1 MGRKRAQRTQ
11 EGETMVVVVRVFIAV
26 TLIASTT
33 ALAVEQT
40 NYKPPRT
47 ADGHPDLQGFW
58 TNSSVT
64 DLERP
69 AHIAKLVLTSEEAA
83 AIVERDELVER
94 VKKDAVPAN
103 PQTGLLD
110 GSDLLA
116 GRGYNAFWIDP
127 GLQLGRVKGE
137 YRSSWIVDPQN
148 GRIPYSDVGRAHAA
162 AMRKR
167 EQSFDGPEV
176 RPLGDR
182 CLATTGRVGPP
193 MVNGLY
199 NNHYEIIQTSTHVV
213 ILSEMVQHARV
224 IRIGGKHVPDAIN
237 PMFGDAIGRWD
248 GDTLVVEN
256 TNFHQMH
263 HEHAHPAFLSAN
275 AKVVERFTR
284 YSKDQIFYEYT
295 VTDPTLYT
303 QPWRGESSLNATPE
317 RLFEYACHEGNY
329 AMHGILMGGREQEK
343 RATPGSSH

>member
-1 MGRKRAQRTQ
+1 MRFRVRALALQASCVSL
-11 EGETMVVVVRVFIAV
+11 GFV
-26 TLIASTT
+26 IASAAQAAEDHATH
-33 ALAVEQT
+33 
-40 NYKPPRT
+40 YKPPRL

-69 AHIAKLVLTSEEAA
+69 AHIQKLVLSREEAQ
-83 AIVERDELVER
+83 ELVAKDDLVNR
-94 VKKDAVPAN
+94 VKTDAVPSN

-110 GSDLLA
+110 GTDLLG

-127 GLQLGRVKGE
+127 GLQVGRVKGE
-137 YRSSWIVDPQN
+137 YRSSWIVEPTN
-148 GRIPYSDVGRAHAA
+148 GRIPYSESGRAHAA

-167 EQSFDGPEV
+167 EESFDGPEV
-176 RPLGDR
+176 RPLGER

-199 NNHYEIIQTSTHVV
+199 NNHYEIVQTPSDVV

-224 IRIGGKHVPDAIN
+224 IRIGNKHVPLTIR
-237 PMFGDAIGRWD
+237 PMFGDAIGHWD
-248 GDTLVVEN
+248 GDTLVVES
-256 TNFHQMH
+256 TNFHAMH
-263 HEHAHPAFLSAN
+263 YEHPHPAYLSAE

-284 YSKDQIFYEYT
+284 YSADQIFYEYT

-303 QPWRGESSLNATPE
+303 QPWRGESTLNATPE
-317 RLFEYACHEGNY
+317 RIFEYACHEGNY
-329 AMHGILMGGREQEK
+329 SMPGVLMGAREQEK
-343 RATPGSSH
+343 RGVAHAAE

>member
-1 MGRKRAQRTQ
+1 MTTQ
-11 EGETMVVVVRVFIAV
+11 VASRGIA
-26 TLIASTT
+26 ATT
-33 ALAVEQT
+33 VALALLTIAASAAAAQSA
-40 NYKPPRT
+40 YRPPRT
-47 ADGHPDLQGFW
+47 ADGRPDLQGFW

-69 AHIAKLVLTSEEAA
+69 AHISKLVLTTEEAA
-83 AIVERDELVER
+83 ELIERDELVER
-94 VKKDAVPAN
+94 VKTDAVPTN

-110 GSDLLA
+110 GSDLLG

-127 GLQLGRVKGE
+127 GLQFGRVKGE
-137 YRSSWIVDPQN
+137 YRSSWIVDPQS
-148 GRIPYSDVGRAHAA
+148 GRIPYSDAGRAHAA

-167 EQSFDGPEV
+167 EQSYDGPEV

-199 NNHYEIIQTSTHVV
+199 NNHYQIVQTATHVL

-224 IRIGGKHVPDAIN
+224 IRIGGKHVPAAIR
-237 PMFGDAIGRWD
+237 PMFGDAIGWWD

-256 TNFHQMH
+256 TNFHFMH
-263 HEHAHPAFLSAN
+263 DEHAHPAFLS
-275 AKVVERFTR
+275 VERFTR

-303 QPWRGESSLNATPE
+303 QQWRGESSLNATPD
-317 RLFEYACHEGNY
+317 RIYEYACHEGNY
-329 AMHGILMGGREQEK
+329 AMPGILMGAREQEK
-343 RATPGSSH
+343 RGEISGQR